1 MSSKSRGGTL
11 PAAILGAVV
20 AAAMA
25 ATASAPVARAD
36 DPLTDLVNAV
46 NGDFALAQDAFT
58 LANTDFG
65 ASDIAG
71 GYAALFTGIDDD
83 VLSVPD
89 NLLQGSIAGL
99 TGVPVESSIDWSFP
113 VTEFGPAALAASTI
127 VLAGEGDFT
136 SAASDLAG
144 SGLADAVSAS
154 LQGVDYLDVL
164 APEILLVGGLDS
176 LGL

>member
-1 MSSKSRGGTL
+1 MLLT
-11 PAAILGAVV
+11 AFVGAVLG
-20 AAAMA
+20 AAMA
-25 ATASAPVARAD
+25 ATASAPAARAD

-46 NGDFALAQDAFT
+46 DGDFALAQDAFT

-65 ASDIAG
+65 ASDVAG
-71 GYAALFTGIDDD
+71 GLAAVFAGVDDD

-127 VLAGEGDFT
+127 VLVGEGDFT
-136 SAASDLAG
+136 TAASDLASG
-144 SGLADAVSAS
+144 GLADALSVG

>member
-1 MSSKSRGGTL
+1 MPSKPHGGML
-11 PAAILGAVV
+11 LAPILGAFV
-20 AAAMA
+20 AAAVA
-25 ATASAPVARAD
+25 ATASTPVARAD
-36 DPLTDLVNAV
+36 DPLTDLANAV

-71 GYAALFTGIDDD
+71 GFAALFAGVDDD
-83 VLSVPD
+83 LLSVPD

-99 TGVPVESSIDWSFP
+99 TGVPVEASIDWSFP
-113 VTEFGPAALAASTI
+113 VAEFGPAALAASAI

-136 SAASDLAG
+136 MAASDLA
-144 SGLADAVSAS
+144 SGDLADAVSAS